1 MIRLLTIRGFYLL
14 LLLQIAIETTAM
26 GDSTLWG
33 GIKEANA
40 FYQQGQRDSTLI
52 RASQLLTKAETLNDA
67 LAQALLCNLI
77 GFCLREQGDEQGAI
91 GYFARCVEIG
101 ENKQFLQKADKA
113 SHNYYQT
120 AMLPAYSL
128 LSTYYKDHGQIAK
141 GAAYARNGIRWMPY
155 CDKAGLRVSAMSSLA
170 EVLMKHEDYNLVYEP
185 MKQVTAD
192 ALRLNMPDFA
202 LQIMAYLI
210 IIERNLFH
218 RSLKDIP
225 WVKAGEPL
233 LDIAKTET
241 AKTAFLAA
249 TRLEQSADAVSE
261 KTPADSSKALDS
273 LPAEKVSIA
282 QTDSLQTRIK
292 YVRVRNERI
301 GIIGGILAVVVV
313 VFILYILWQGHQ
325 HRKKAK
331 ITERQMDE
339 RYLKGQEEERSRL
352 AKELHDGVSNQL
364 LAIEMKLH
372 EDGLTPQT
380 MQLLSESREQVRR
393 VSHELIPPEFEDA
406 TLDEVIQGYAKEVD
420 GLQQCEV
427 HYVSSPA
434 DTDWSLI
441 NPTMALE
448 IYRIVQE
455 ATTNAFK
462 HSGASTISI
471 GMHLNDQG
479 YLSVTINDN
488 GTPSSD
494 RVASTGIGTRT
505 INQRAAAIGGKADF
519 YQHRFGS
526 TVKLTVILT
535 EYAK

>member
-101 ENKQFLQKADKA
+101 ENKQFLLKADKA
-113 SHNYYQT
+113 SHNYYPT

-241 AKTAFLAA
+241 AKTAFL
-249 TRLEQSADAVSE
+249 
-261 KTPADSSKALDS
+261 
-273 LPAEKVSIA
+273 AEKVSIA